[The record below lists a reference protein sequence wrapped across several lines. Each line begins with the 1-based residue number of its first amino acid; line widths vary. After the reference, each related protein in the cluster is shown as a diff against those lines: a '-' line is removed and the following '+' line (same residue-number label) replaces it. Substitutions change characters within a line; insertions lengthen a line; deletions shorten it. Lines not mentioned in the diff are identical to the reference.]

1 MNHTFQITGHIVDP
15 LKQRIYDG
23 TLIINDGRITSILP
37 AEDNLPSSFFNHQS
51 NDDAPF
57 ILPGFIDSHVHI
69 ESSMLLPENFAHI
82 AVQHGTVAAVADPHE
97 IANVLGIEGIDFMI
111 QNGRQVP
118 FHFFFGAPSCVP
130 CTYMESSGAIIDAD
144 DIRALMQRDD
154 IGFLGEMMNMPGV
167 LFGDKEVLEKLKAAR
182 DAGKPIDGHA
192 PGLSGEELRHYAA
205 ESISTDHECSSLA
218 EAQAHIDDGMKVLI
232 REGSAAQNFESL
244 SPLLASYADELMFC
258 TDDKHPDDLM
268 KGHINL
274 IVRRAVAKGYPL
286 WNVLRAACV
295 TPVLHYHLPCGLL
308 QQGDSADFIL
318 VDSLTDFN
326 VLATCIGGNLFN
338 RYAQLPVS
346 QSWKRDEWPNNFHAQ
361 PIAPKDLHI
370 APESG
375 NIHVI
380 TAFNGSLFT
389 GQKTMKANIVEGNVI
404 SNVESDVLKI
414 VVLNRYAP
422 SQPAIGFIKGFGLR
436 RGALASTI
444 AHDSHNIVAVGTSDE
459 AIATAINHVIQLGGG
474 IVVEDAER
482 YDALP
487 LPIAGL
493 ISPLSAADTA
503 IAYARL
509 TTRAKALGCVFDAP
523 FMTLSFM
530 ALPVI
535 PKLKMTDKG
544 LFDTALFRHI
554 SPFVTN

>member
-1 MNHTFQITGHIVDP
+1 MV
-15 LKQRIYDG
+15 
-23 TLIINDGRITSILP
+23 
-37 AEDNLPSSFFNHQS
+37 
-51 NDDAPF
+51 
-57 ILPGFIDSHVHI
+57 
-69 ESSMLLPENFAHI
+69 
-82 AVQHGTVAAVADPHE
+82 
-97 IANVLGIEGIDFMI
+97 
-111 QNGRQVP
+111 
-118 FHFFFGAPSCVP
+118 
-130 CTYMESSGAIIDAD
+130 
-144 DIRALMQRDD
+144 
-154 IGFLGEMMNMPGV
+154 
-167 LFGDKEVLEKLKAAR
+167 
-182 DAGKPIDGHA
+182 
-192 PGLSGEELRHYAA
+192 
-205 ESISTDHECSSLA
+205 
-218 EAQAHIDDGMKVLI
+218 
-232 REGSAAQNFESL
+232 
-244 SPLLASYADELMFC
+244 C

-274 IVRRAVAKGYPL
+274 IVRRAIAKGFPL

-318 VDSLTDFN
+318 VDNLTDFN
-326 VLATCIGGNLFN
+326 VLSTCIEGNLFN

-346 QSWKRDEWPNNFHAQ
+346 RSWTRNEWPNNFHTD
-361 PIAPKDLHI
+361 PIAPKDLHV
-370 APESG
+370 APDSG

-389 GQKTMKANIVEGNVI
+389 GQKTMKANIVECNVI
-404 SNVESDVLKI
+404 SDVERDVLKI

-459 AIATAINHVIQLGGG
+459 AIAAAQNI
-474 IVVEDAER
+474 EDTELR
-482 YDALP
+482 DALP

-503 IAYARL
+503 TAYARL
-509 TTRAKALGCVFDAP
+509 TAHAKALGCVFDAP

-544 LFDTALFRHI
+544 LFDTTLFRHI
-554 SPFVTN
+554 SPFVTD